1 MEKEEP
7 LCSCPAYHQIA
18 ILLYSFIHSFV
29 HSSIHPF
36 IHSSIHPSTHPSIHP
51 SHHPIHPI
59 HPIHPMHPIHPIPSH
74 PIPSVRPSVRPSVHP
89 SFHPSIHSFI
99 HSFIHS
105 LIHSFI
111 YSFILT
117 YQGVW
122 QLWVSVMYRPPISYS
137 ILRVSKLLSI
147 EWPPSTPIKEAIF
160 LFLCASF
167 IPLAVVTRTKSSGY
181 LSTIRWITSICS
193 ANKRTAFLN
202 WFLQDTYADQ
212 NWTKVKH
219 KQLQAWELNLML

>member
-36 IHSSIHPSTHPSIHP
+36 IHSSIHPSIHP
-51 SHHPIHPI
+51 SLHPSHPS
-59 HPIHPMHPIHPIPSH
+59 HPSHASDPSH
-74 PIPSVRPSVRPSVHP
+74 PIPSVRPSVR
-89 SFHPSIHSFI
+89 PSIHSFI

-137 ILRVSKLLSI
+137 TLRVSKLLSI